1 MNDLGQDH
9 DQDSPSKSRPG
20 APLPS
25 GWRWG
30 FPALVIV
37 LLAFGGYLLLA
48 GIGTV
53 LDTRRGET
61 RGAVTDPTAPGFE
74 AFVEQTWSMLVA
86 TEDSNGELVQV
97 AVIAAADRGGSGG
110 TILILPVDLVV
121 ELDDNSTRTSCLAK
135 VCRLIEHHRIGG
147 LAEVRNAV
155 TAMLNVEVTGTTLL
169 TPNRW
174 QSLAGAVDP
183 VEVELTN
190 DLVISAEGGGSVVRF
205 SAGTRRIEASEVV
218 DFFAFTGGESAS
230 ERIDRQRDWWLGWIQ
245 AVAAGNPVENLPAL
259 DLDVVHLL
267 ETVASGRVQVPA
279 GLWVDEGNGLTMDE
293 NRLTDLV
300 VAMFPVPIP
309 RNPGQWPTVRLLNGT
324 GDPSLDASAREV
336 VLRAGVELVVVGNY
350 RSEKVIQTRVLH
362 REESMR
368 PAAELLANYLG
379 GGVLFD
385 QMLSPVTDLT
395 VVIGSDFRPDS
406 Q

>member
-1 MNDLGQDH
+1 M
-9 DQDSPSKSRPG
+9 
-20 APLPS
+20 
-25 GWRWG
+25 
-30 FPALVIV
+30 
-37 LLAFGGYLLLA
+37 
-48 GIGTV
+48 
-53 LDTRRGET
+53 
-61 RGAVTDPTAPGFE
+61 
-74 AFVEQTWSMLVA
+74 
-86 TEDSNGELVQV
+86 
-97 AVIAAADRGGSGG
+97 
-110 TILILPVDLVV
+110 
-121 ELDDNSTRTSCLAK
+121 
-135 VCRLIEHHRIGG
+135 
-147 LAEVRNAV
+147 
-155 TAMLNVEVTGTTLL
+155 
-169 TPNRW
+169 
-174 QSLAGAVDP
+174 
-183 VEVELTN
+183 ELTN